1 MPPVIDL
8 NQTDEGR
15 RLAYSRL
22 LYGGG
27 VTPNQRSYFGN
38 TFDDFYRRFGA
49 ASLNNPQLKWTDF
62 LDQNPFSQ
70 QWGQM
75 APSQRPGGGM
85 SQFAPQSRWVR

>member
-49 ASLNNPQLKWTDF
+49 ASLNNRQL
-62 LDQNPFSQ
+62 
-70 QWGQM
+70 
-75 APSQRPGGGM
+75 
-85 SQFAPQSRWVR
+85 